1 MNCSCILGDYPNG
14 PGVCPYCSKNV
25 QNLAYHVEDKHCP
38 NPTPCPICGKVCDS
52 LNKMRVHKSRNHKKT
67 NQSQDFYWIF
77 NKCCTFLCFF
87 TLSKVIQSYF
97 PGHYQNGPGVCPYC
111 SKHVQQLAYHVEDK
125 HVPNPTPCPI
135 CGKVYNSMNK
145 MRVHKSTNHKTKKNI
160 SYASY

>member
-1 MNCSCILGDYPNG
+1 MLYISG
-14 PGVCPYCSKNV
+14 
-25 QNLAYHVEDKHCP
+25 
-38 NPTPCPICGKVCDS
+38 
-52 LNKMRVHKSRNHKKT
+52 
-67 NQSQDFYWIF
+67 
-77 NKCCTFLCFF
+77 FLL
-87 TLSKVIQSYF
+87 LSKVIQFYF

-135 CGKVYNSMNK
+135 CGKVYNSTNK